1 MVSHGPR
8 KQYTKTQNN
17 KLNVSNRRRT
27 SSKYMQKQN
36 QNLTEK
42 KDNWIIKIKRGA
54 AIAIHNRINEKR
66 GLKG

>member
-42 KDNWIIKIKRGA
+42 KDN
-54 AIAIHNRINEKR
+54 
-66 GLKG
+66 